1 MEDLDILIEQNQMNY
16 ADTTALLEALLV
28 QTQDNNIEQILETI
42 IEQNEAFVSVLKG
55 VKGSIS
61 EQNNNDIVEAVNG
74 LKPELSTVS
83 STLVGVGKVLE
94 ELAKIRGSKFLGVFE
109 TKEDLPEE
117 TQTGDYAILK
127 SGELYYV

>member
-16 ADTTALLEALLV
+16 AETTALLEALLI

-109 TKEDLPEE
+109 TKEDLTEE